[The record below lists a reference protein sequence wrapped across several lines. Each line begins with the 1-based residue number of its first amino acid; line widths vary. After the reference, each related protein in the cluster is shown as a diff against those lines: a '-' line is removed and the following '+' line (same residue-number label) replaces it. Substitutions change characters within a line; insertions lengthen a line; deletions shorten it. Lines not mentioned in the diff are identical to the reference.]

1 MSDVVRCLGCGAR
14 FKVGDAAKVVRSKV
28 QCRKCG
34 GELAAEQAKAAA
46 AGMDHGG
53 DDDYDFKPSAA
64 PVATR
69 ARTSATAAASASGAA
84 APVVVSPTVAAKSIR
99 KVYTDAD
106 LATEEDAE
114 SFWGRNKKLII
125 AITSAVVPLVLA
137 VVIAVTYTGGKK
149 PKRGGSTSSGG
160 GGVAALTSNASKPP
174 PPSPPPLLVKPA
186 MGVWPLPVH
195 PGPKAKGKFV
205 DGPIQLTR
213 TDLPPRGMAFT
224 GRDLGQAVIVSSPNG
239 FAGCWV
245 DRYDLTTGKQVGS
258 VELPHGAISRRRVT
272 DVSPDGNLL
281 LTVGGHYLDLWSIE
295 GDKAVKAGDVAI
307 VGVGADPEVSATW
320 SGIAAPDIVLVLI
333 ETRAGDKLFS
343 YTPRPASAPPVDL
356 GSTHGENE
364 RKRDMRWSADAV
376 QTFLPRF
383 TPDRR
388 MVAYWNDGA
397 VQFADPAT
405 GKVVSTLPSQSSRVG
420 SGIAFDES
428 CTRAAVVWRD
438 VKVGF
443 LSIYD
448 LKTGQTVA
456 DYPLTQADA
465 SVAPRRW
472 LGKDH
477 VLLDDGSVI
486 DVTRGAPVWRYEYA
500 SRLIQAVPH
509 PDDRFW
515 FMAEKPKGETSL
527 LGVKAL
533 PGPDELAGIGD
544 AAGAFVSTRG
554 MAVAVQMEMTGPSEA
569 TDVFVRRLQGKVEAR
584 LKQFGMAP
592 TANATAK
599 LQVKAVFVETG
610 EIAEVRNAYGGSAK
624 GRSDQVK
631 LKTLKG
637 SMVLN
642 DGAGAKPMKLKDF
655 AVGTPAHDN
664 MPLKPGKSAED
675 ILQDMQWD
683 NLEGEID
690 DFAVPG
696 YLPRNAKAVRSSKL
710 EP

>member
-34 GELAAEQAKAAA
+34 GELAAEQQHAAPA
-46 AGMDHGG
+46 VDHGG
-53 DDDYDFKPSAA
+53 GDDYDFKPAAA

-69 ARTSATAAASASGAA
+69 ARTSATAAGSTTPVIV
-84 APVVVSPTVAAKSIR
+84 APAVSAKSIR

-106 LATEEDAE
+106 LATEEDTE
-114 SFWGRNKKLII
+114 TFWGRNKKLII
-125 AITSAVVPLVLA
+125 AITSAIVPIALA
-137 VVIAVTYTGGKK
+137 VIIGVTYTGGKK
-149 PKRGGSTSSGG
+149 SKRGGSGG
-160 GGVAALTSNASKPP
+160 AGNVAALASNANKPP
-174 PPSPPPLLVKPA
+174 PAPPPPPLVKPA
-186 MGVWPLPVH
+186 MGVWPLPAG
-195 PGPKAKGKFV
+195 PGPKAKGKFL
-205 DGPIQLTR
+205 DGPLQLATR
-213 TDLPPRGMAFT
+213 TDLPPRGMLFT
-224 GRDLGQAVIVSSPNG
+224 SRDVGQAVIVSSLND
-239 FAGCWV
+239 FAGCWL
-245 DRYDLTTGKQVGS
+245 DRYDLASGKPMGS
-258 VELPHGAISRRRVT
+258 VEMPNGSIGRGRVS
-272 DVSPDGNLL
+272 DLSSDGNLL
-281 LTVGGHYLDLWSIE
+281 LTAAGRHLDLWSIE
-295 GDKAVKAGDVAI
+295 ADKGVKAADVEL
-307 VGVGADPEVSATW
+307 VGVGVDPESSVVW

-333 ETRAGDKLFS
+333 ETQTGDKLMS
-343 YTPRPASAPPVDL
+343 YTPRPTSAPPVDL
-356 GSTHGENE
+356 GSTQGENE
-364 RKRDMRWSADAV
+364 RKRDLRWSADAV
-376 QTFLPRF
+376 QTFMPRF
-383 TPDRR
+383 TPDRK

-405 GKVVSTLPSQSSRVG
+405 GKVVSTLPSQSNRAG

-438 VKVGF
+438 LKVGF
-443 LSIYD
+443 ISIYD

-456 DYPLTQADA
+456 DFPLTQADT

-500 SRLIQAVPH
+500 SRLIHAVPH
-509 PDDRFW
+509 PDERFW
-515 FMAEKPKGETSL
+515 FMAERPKGEPSV
-527 LGVKAL
+527 LGVKTL
-533 PGPDELAGIGD
+533 PGSDEVATGD
-544 AAGAFVSTRG
+544 AAGAFVSTKG

-569 TDVFVRRLQGKVEAR
+569 TEAFRRRLQGKVEAR
-584 LKQFGMAP
+584 LKQFGMMPSAG
-592 TANATAK
+592 ATAK
-599 LQVKAVFVETG
+599 LKVKAVFVETG
-610 EIAEVRNAYGGSAK
+610 EVAEVRNAYGGSAG
-624 GRSDQVK
+624 GRPDQVK
-631 LKTLKG
+631 LKTLTG

-690 DFAVPG
+690 DFVVPG
-696 YLPRNAKAVRSSKL
+696 YLARSAKAVRSSKL